1 MFYPRIH
8 FFAAHVLAALL
19 FLCFDQEWL
28 PAGFIAGGELNY
40 FLSVLAVAVTL
51 GGVYLCLRLL
61 SLQRIRQRFQGISQE
76 EAARRY
82 QQVASWRTVL
92 LLIVYLTDI
101 LLYFGSADYA
111 SSAKYCL
118 IIALIAAVFCWPSKS
133 ELKSLTANNA

>member
-1 MFYPRIH
+1 MFYSRIYFLYVH
-8 FFAAHVLAALL
+8 GLAALT
-19 FLCFDQEWL
+19 FLCFEQEWL

-82 QQVASWRTVL
+82 QQVAYWRTAL
-92 LLIVYLTDI
+92 LLIVYVTDI
-101 LLYFGSADYA
+101 LLYFGSAGYA

-133 ELKSLTANNA
+133 ELQSLTADNA

>member
-1 MFYPRIH
+1 MLTALI
-8 FFAAHVLAALL
+8 FF
-19 FLCFDQEWL
+19 CFEQEWL

-40 FLSVLAVAVTL
+40 YLSVLAVAVTL

-61 SLQRIRQRFQGISQE
+61 SLQLIRQRFQGISQE
-76 EAARRY
+76 EAVRRY
-82 QQVASWRTVL
+82 QLVADWRTVL

-101 LLYFGSADYA
+101 LLYFGSAGYA

-133 ELKSLTANNA
+133 ELQSLTADNA

>member
-8 FFAAHVLAALL
+8 FFAAHVLATLL
-19 FLCFDQEWL
+19 YLCFEQGWL
-28 PAGFIAGGELNY
+28 TAGFITGKDLNY
-40 FLSVLAVAVTL
+40 TLSVLAVAITL

-82 QQVASWRTVL
+82 QQVAGWRTVL

-101 LLYFGSADYA
+101 LLYFGSEDYA

-133 ELKSLTANNA
+133 EQQSLTADNA

>member
-8 FFAAHVLAALL
+8 FLAAHVLAALL

-28 PAGFIAGGELNY
+28 TAGFIAGGELNY

-82 QQVASWRTVL
+82 QQVAGWRTVL

-133 ELKSLTANNA
+133 ELKSLTADNA

>member
-8 FFAAHVLAALL
+8 FFAAHALAALL

-82 QQVASWRTVL
+82 QQVAGWRTAL
-92 LLIVYLTDI
+92 LLVIYLTDI

-118 IIALIAAVFCWPSKS
+118 IIALIAAVFCLPSKN
-133 ELKSLTANNA
+133 ELQSLTTDNA

>member
-1 MFYPRIH
+1 MFYPRIY
-8 FFAAHVLAALL
+8 FLAAHVLAALL
-19 FLCFDQEWL
+19 FICFDQEWL

-82 QQVASWRTVL
+82 QQVAGWRTAL
-92 LLIVYLTDI
+92 LLVIYLTDI

-118 IIALIAAVFCWPSKS
+118 IIALIAAVFCLPSKN
-133 ELKSLTANNA
+133 ELQSLTTDNA

>member
-1 MFYPRIH
+1 MFYPRIY
-8 FFAAHVLAALL
+8 FLYVHVLTALV
-19 FLCFDQEWL
+19 FLCFEQEWL

-76 EAARRY
+76 EAVRRY
-82 QQVASWRTVL
+82 QQVADWRTAL

-133 ELKSLTANNA
+133 ELQSLTADNA